1 MDAAVVAMP
10 DAFLGERSCAFV
22 IPRDTAPKGAEIV
35 RFLRG
40 RGLAP
45 YKIPDR
51 VEFVDSFPQTG
62 VGKVSKKALRA
73 VIAGKLQ
80 AGA

>member
-1 MDAAVVAMP
+1 M
-10 DAFLGERSCAFV
+10 
-22 IPRDTAPKGAEIV
+22 

-73 VIAGKLQ
+73 VIAGKLH

>member
-1 MDAAVVAMP
+1 MEQARHGMLAAGSSMIFLPAFDA
-10 DAFLGERSCAFV
+10 
-22 IPRDTAPKGAEIV
+22 TEII

-73 VIAGKLQ
+73 VIAEKLQ
-80 AGA
+80 SGA